1 MVTDKE
7 GKHILLLVPTEYY
20 KVYKLLLIA
29 MSNYGVDLV
38 RDCTATCNGDNKH
51 ILNCWNMFQ
60 AACAAYALN
69 ENKKASFLINYI
81 ICQLKLDVNKVMPDN
96 ENFNYPNNGEP
107 VPCPTPQPTPTPTPT
122 PQPTPNPK
130 PDIKFYGLW
139 LNIVS
144 NKGTVIANN
153 NYDNIVLTPYIYVED
168 KPINDSILQSLNW
181 KWTRKSNNS
190 ELDTMWANSEKTN
203 NRELAITQEDMNDES
218 VTFICTVTYSNKTFT
233 QSISLS

>member
-81 ICQLKLDVNKVMPDN
+81 IAK
-96 ENFNYPNNGEP
+96 
-107 VPCPTPQPTPTPTPT
+107 
-122 PQPTPNPK
+122 
-130 PDIKFYGLW
+130 
-139 LNIVS
+139 
-144 NKGTVIANN
+144 
-153 NYDNIVLTPYIYVED
+153 
-168 KPINDSILQSLNW
+168 NDQ
-181 KWTRKSNNS
+181 
-190 ELDTMWANSEKTN
+190 
-203 NRELAITQEDMNDES
+203 
-218 VTFICTVTYSNKTFT
+218 
-233 QSISLS
+233 